1 MEHVPAAWIDL
12 ACRAA
17 DAAETVLM
25 RHWQSGIS
33 MDLKPDESPV
43 TQADREAETAIRAL
57 IAAECPDH
65 GIHGEE
71 FGLDGGEK
79 EWLWLIDP
87 LDGTK
92 SFLHGRTTWSTLIG
106 LAHHG
111 RYVMGVMNFP
121 VVGDR
126 WIGADGHGTRH
137 NGKAVTTRSCARL
150 SDAVA
155 AMVGPDSSMVDDDP
169 LLAPTRQAMRWQM
182 FGLEAMAYGLVAG
195 GGLDRACRW
204 PDLDPTDIAALEPV
218 VRNAGGI
225 LTDLAGNS
233 DWMPGMP
240 DASLPAATRRCT
252 SRLLWPA
259 AGCQAS

>member
-1 MEHVPAAWIDL
+1 METVPPAWIDL

-17 DAAETVLM
+17 DAAEAVLM
-25 RHWQSGIS
+25 RHWQSGIA

-57 IAAECPDH
+57 ITAEYPDH

-71 FGLDGGEK
+71 FGMDGGEK

-126 WIGADGHGTRH
+126 WVGADGHGTRH
-137 NGKAVTTRSCARL
+137 NGKPVTTRSCNDI
-150 SDAVA
+150 SQAVA
-155 AMVGPDSSMVDDDP
+155 ATVGPDNTMDDDDP
-169 LLAPTRQAMRWQM
+169 ILAPTRRAMRWQL

-195 GGLDRACRW
+195 GGLDLVV
-204 PDLDPTDIAALEPV
+204 DGMLDPTDIAALEPV

-225 LTDLAGNS
+225 LTDLEGNS
-233 DWMPGMP
+233 VDARYAGRVAASGDPGLH
-240 DASLPAATRRCT
+240 DQ
-252 SRLLWPA
+252 LLGLLQGEAP
-259 AGCQAS
+259 